1 MFINEDEEEESDDVR
16 PQRKVQPA
24 FYERANQAA
33 YKSAIRSTYEESNTF
48 FVVDEP
54 PITNRITDLG
64 MNMGAIG
71 RKMRGHGNLVAYAKR
86 VTADLDSDDELIMQM
101 KEKGYSDQQ
110 IADRLK
116 REGRTKYDR
125 KSISTRVGRIKW
137 AQAAR
142 VDEMMIEGYKEWQFE
157 DVCDFHYQPTRNAI
171 TN

>member
-1 MFINEDEEEESDDVR
+1 MFINEDDESSDDAR
-16 PQRKVQPA
+16 PQRKVRPA
-24 FYERANQAA
+24 FYGRAIQAA
-33 YKSAIRSTYEESNTF
+33 YKSAARSTYNESSTF
-48 FVVDEP
+48 FLVDEP
-54 PITNRITDLG
+54 PVTNRITDLG

-86 VTADLDSDDELIMQM
+86 VTADLDSDDELIMTM

-125 KSISTRVGRIKW
+125 KSISTRVARIKW

-142 VDEMMIEGYKEWQFE
+142 VDEMILEGYKEWQFE
-157 DVCDFHYQPTRNAI
+157 DVCGFHYKP
-171 TN
+171 